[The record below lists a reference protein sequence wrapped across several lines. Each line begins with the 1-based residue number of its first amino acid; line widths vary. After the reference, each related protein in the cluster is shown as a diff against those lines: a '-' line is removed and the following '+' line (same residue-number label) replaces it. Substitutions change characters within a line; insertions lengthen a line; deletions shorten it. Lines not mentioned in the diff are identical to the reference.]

1 MLSTNHHKL
10 TASIVADIYKD
21 RWKVELFFKAFK
33 QNLKVKTFVGTSSND
48 LEIQI
53 WTALIALLLL
63 KWLHHFPLAAWSLS
77 NLTAMLRLNFFTYRE
92 LRAWLQHP

>member
-1 MLSTNHHKL
+1 MFLTNHHKL

-21 RWKVELFFKAFK
+21 RWKIELLLKALK

-53 WTALIALLLL
+53 
-63 KWLHHFPLAAWSLS
+63 
-77 NLTAMLRLNFFTYRE
+77 
-92 LRAWLQHP
+92 